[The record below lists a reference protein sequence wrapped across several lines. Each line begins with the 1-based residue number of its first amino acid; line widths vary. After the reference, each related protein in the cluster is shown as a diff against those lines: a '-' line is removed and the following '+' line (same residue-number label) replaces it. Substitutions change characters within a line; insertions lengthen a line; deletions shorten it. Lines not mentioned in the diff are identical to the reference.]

1 MSERCGARC
10 DSRTRPLRATAALVF
25 AAGVAVGGAGC
36 SPAAVHPTG
45 TFITPA
51 PPDGSPARQQGP
63 DGAPTAGGDSE
74 ATAADVEFVRAMIA
88 HHEQAVELAR
98 LAPDRVGD
106 PELAVI
112 AERIALVQSDEA
124 AQLGTWLE
132 RRSSRAGANGAHDHA
147 AGMTGEIS
155 RSTLDRAAELEG
167 AAFDR
172 LFVTTMVSHHR
183 GAIEMSEARLAEAG
197 DPAVARWA
205 RAIATAQSLE
215 IDRLLELESRLP
227 AG

>member
-1 MSERCGARC
+1 MSGRRGAHG
-10 DSRTRPLRATAALVF
+10 DSRTRPLRAAAAFVLVV
-25 AAGVAVGGAGC
+25 GVAASGAGC
-36 SPAAVHPTG
+36 SPAAVDPSG

-51 PPDGSPARQQGP
+51 PPDGSPARTEGAG
-63 DGAPTAGGDSE
+63 GAPAADVDSE

-98 LAPDRVGD
+98 LAPGRVAD
-106 PELAVI
+106 PELAAI

-132 RRSSRAGANGAHDHA
+132 RRSSRDRANDAHGHA
-147 AGMTGEIS
+147 AGMAGEIS
-155 RSTLDRAAELEG
+155 RSTLDRAAELDG

-172 LFVTTMVSHHR
+172 LFVATMVPHHR
-183 GAIEMSEARLAEAG
+183 GAVEMSEARLAETG

-227 AG
+227 EG